1 MKHYDAIVVG
11 GGIIG
16 KGIALAMAGEG
27 WETVCIDAEGK
38 GTGVATT
45 AAGAM
50 LGVYGEITAEKAG
63 PIDDAEFELRRNAA
77 ALYQGWVDAIEALS
91 GRRVRRGMGTFI
103 IANPAGGLDRANLDA
118 IKALA
123 ARHGDALEN
132 VEPRDVPGLQ
142 PNRQFSATGAV
153 FLPGEGYVHS
163 LDLMEAITAAVQ
175 NHEHGEVLN
184 DTVTSV
190 RIENNRAIGVIT
202 EGHGA
207 ISADVVILAA
217 GIGIPKIVEESLG
230 LAEVV
235 PPMVG
240 GKGVSLVIE
249 SKVQLE
255 HVIRTPNRDFAC
267 GTHLVP
273 RGGTLTYVGATNRI
287 GDTPGSE
294 SGVSA
299 GEVHSLLASAIEEV
313 NTDIRTASVVSQTF
327 GSRPVTFDR
336 YPVIGETGIGGL
348 FLATGTYR
356 NGVLM
361 APAISNYIKDAIC
374 NKTDAIP
381 DYFGPRLRAANP
393 VATSQDL
400 DTAITQGVRDLVS
413 FIQEPRGWLPYNRT
427 EELRNFVEVLLK
439 MTLRPNPE
447 LDALRAECVDLLER
461 FPIPEVVPRL
471 FYDFNERMSQES
483 GTVHARY

>member
-1 MKHYDAIVVG
+1 MNHYDAIVVG
-11 GGIIG
+11 GGVIG
-16 KGIALAMAGEG
+16 KGIAMAIAGEG
-27 WETVCIDAEGK
+27 WHTVCIDAEGK
-38 GTGVATT
+38 GTGIAST

-50 LGVYGEITAEKAG
+50 LGVYGEVTAEKDG
-63 PIDDAEFELRRNAA
+63 PVDDAEFELRRNSSSI
-77 ALYQGWVDAIEALS
+77 YQDWVDGIEALA
-91 GRRVRRGMGTFI
+91 GRVVRRGMGTFI
-103 IANPAGGLDRANLDA
+103 IANSAGGLDHANLDA

-123 ARHGDALEN
+123 ARYGDPLEN
-132 VEPRDVPGLQ
+132 VEPRDIAGLQ
-142 PNRQFSATGAV
+142 PNRQFSSTGAV
-153 FLPGEGYVHS
+153 FIPGEGYVHS
-163 LDLMEAITAAVQ
+163 VDLMEAITVAVQ
-175 NHEHGEVLN
+175 NQEHGEVLN

-190 RIENNRAIGVIT
+190 RIESNRVVGVIT
-202 EGHGA
+202 EQHGA
-207 ISADVVILAA
+207 IAADVVVLAA

-235 PPMVG
+235 PFMVG
-240 GKGVSLVIE
+240 GKGVSLIIE
-249 SKVQLE
+249 SKMQLE

-273 RGGTLTYVGATNRI
+273 RGGALTYVGATNRI
-287 GDTPGSE
+287 GDTPGAE
-294 SGVSA
+294 NGVSA

-313 NTDIRTASVVSQTF
+313 NTDIRTASVISQTF

-336 YPVIGETGIGGL
+336 YPVIGGTEIDGL
-348 FLATGTYR
+348 FMATGTYR

-361 APAISNYIKDAIC
+361 APAISNYIKDAVC
-374 NKTDAIP
+374 NKTDAVP

-393 VATSQDL
+393 VATGQDL

-447 LDALRAECVDLLER
+447 LDALRAECVGLLER

-471 FYDFNERMSQES
+471 FYDFNERMSQEQR
-483 GTVHARY
+483 TVHARS